1 MNALADRRVRM
12 ALVRTFGPEL
22 WIYRRT
28 MMRSYAYR
36 ILAIGATLVAPW
48 PLKIIIDHV
57 LSSRPLPSP
66 LHQFLSHTSPQRIVV
81 AMALAIVTVTAVRAL
96 AEFLQTTT
104 SARLRE
110 QLNVRIRDRMLAHV
124 ERLPP
129 TIHTAHRS
137 GELVMR
143 LVDDVDLF
151 VRLLTRTLPT
161 LFEYLVTTAATL
173 ALMFWLQPWLAL
185 ISVALVPGLVALMR
199 YFGVRLGAASRE
211 KRRYE
216 GEVAGLTQEIVRG
229 LPVIQ
234 ALGGERQARER
245 FRQLNTRSQHAG
257 QQATRVAA
265 SMERT
270 LRIVHG
276 AATAVVVGIGASLV
290 LRGSLTLG
298 ALIVLSAYLT
308 QLLRPIERLN
318 DLAETASK
326 ALAGGE
332 RLLGL
337 LDQQPAVRDAPGAVT
352 LGRARGVI
360 ELRDVWFSY
369 SGPGRQRGTVLRG
382 VNLRLQP
389 GELAVLVGA
398 SGAGKSTLLSLLVRL
413 FDPTEG
419 TILLDGIP
427 LTMISIDSL
436 RRQIATMAQ
445 DTRLFAGSIRQA
457 VAPVEG
463 TIADERI
470 WDALALVAMDG
481 FVRGLP
487 ERLDTALGED
497 GVNLSGGQR
506 QRLSLARAFLLDRP
520 VLLLDEPLSNVDAES
535 EAVIVAALARW
546 RSGRACL
553 AITHRLTLFQH
564 ADVVYRLQEGRL
576 VEHPHA
582 RRLVGRG
589 REQRV

>member
-1 MNALADRRVRM
+1 
-12 ALVRTFGPEL
+12 
-22 WIYRRT
+22 
-28 MMRSYAYR
+28 
-36 ILAIGATLVAPW
+36 
-48 PLKIIIDHV
+48 
-57 LSSRPLPSP
+57 
-66 LHQFLSHTSPQRIVV
+66 
-81 AMALAIVTVTAVRAL
+81 
-96 AEFLQTTT
+96 
-104 SARLRE
+104 
-110 QLNVRIRDRMLAHV
+110 
-124 ERLPP
+124 
-129 TIHTAHRS
+129 
-137 GELVMR
+137 MR

-211 KRRYE
+211 KRRHE

-276 AATAVVVGIGASLV
+276 AATAVVVGIGALLV

-298 ALIVLSAYLT
+298 ALIVLSTYLT
-308 QLLRPIERLN
+308 QLLRPVERLN

-589 REQRV
+589 REQRI